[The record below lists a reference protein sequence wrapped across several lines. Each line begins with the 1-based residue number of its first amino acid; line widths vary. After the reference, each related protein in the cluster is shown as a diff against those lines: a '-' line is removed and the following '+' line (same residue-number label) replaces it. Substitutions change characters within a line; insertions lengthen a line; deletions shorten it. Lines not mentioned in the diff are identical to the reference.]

1 MTEKIEIPKGALKF
15 VNDEFVIYRRDFL
28 YKNLEM
34 EIDLLRK
41 YKRNMPKDKWTEE
54 TR

>member
-15 VNDEFVIYRRDFL
+15 ENDEFIIYRRDFL
-28 YKNLEM
+28 YKNLDR
-34 EIDLLRK
+34 EIDLLKK
-41 YKRNMPKDKWTEE
+41 YKSMPKDKWTEE